1 MTSQQM
7 TSQQR
12 PNFLF
17 IMTDQHRWDWL
28 GCAGHPVVKTPHI
41 DALAAAGTRFANFQ
55 VTSPVCMPNR
65 ASFMTGRYPS
75 THGLRYNGC
84 VLPTDS
90 NCFTDVLAAAGYRTA
105 SIGKSHLQP
114 FTEKPPLRTG
124 DGKQRLIEEARRG
137 DDAIHSHEQPSSY
150 AGDTPYA
157 FDGSYYGF
165 QHVDM
170 VTGHGDQCNGHYQQ
184 WFRAN
189 CPDWRAMHD
198 PANELPHNYSCP
210 QAYRTPIPEAFY
222 PTRYIGGQAADWIT
236 AQTQDESPFFAYVS
250 FPDPHHPFNPP
261 GKYWDMYHP
270 DQFEVRLPFES
281 HRNPTPP
288 MNWMTEQWKAGAEAL
303 SPTTARRLDEQH
315 LREAMAL
322 TAGMITMI
330 DDEVGRLVE
339 VLKANGQYE
348 NTVICFN
355 SDHGDYLGDF
365 SLLLKG
371 PMPFRSVT
379 QVPMIWSDPTDRNGR
394 VTEALA
400 STIDISASILDRV
413 GLTPYH
419 GMQGESFLPVIK
431 GEESHREA
439 VLTEFNDLGARLGF
453 DRPARVRSLRT
464 ESWRFTLYQ
473 DEPWG
478 ELYDLETDPQET
490 NNLWDSAAHAGIK
503 ADLTLRL
510 AHMLTGQMD
519 ASPVSHLLA

>member
-1 MTSQQM
+1 MTSQD
-7 TSQQR
+7 R

-41 DALAAAGTRFANFQ
+41 DALAARGTRFANFQ

-90 NCFTDVLAAAGYRTA
+90 ICFTDVLAAAGYQTA

-114 FTEKPPLRTG
+114 FTEKPPLRSD
-124 DGKQRLIEEARRG
+124 DGKTRLIEEARRQHT
-137 DDAIHSHEQPSSY
+137 AIHSHEQPSSY
-150 AGDTPYA
+150 AGDDRYEFTGP
-157 FDGSYYGF
+157 YYGF

-189 CPDWRAMHD
+189 CPNWRALQD

-210 QAYRTPIPEAFY
+210 QAYRTPIPEEFY
-222 PTRYIGGQAADWIT
+222 PTRYIAGQAADWIT
-236 AQTQDESPFFAYVS
+236 SQAGADAPFFAYVS

-270 DQFEVRLPFES
+270 DQFDVGLPFES
-281 HRNPTPP
+281 HQNPTPP
-288 MNWMTEQWKAGAEAL
+288 MRWMTEQWQAGAKPL
-303 SPTTARRLDEQH
+303 SPTTACRLDEQH

-339 VLKANGQYE
+339 TLKANGQYD

-355 SDHGDYLGDF
+355 ADHGDYLGDF

-371 PMPFRSVT
+371 AMPFRSIT
-379 QVPMIWSDPTDRNGR
+379 QVPMIWSDPANRTER
-394 VTEALA
+394 VTDALA
-400 STIDISASILDRV
+400 ATIDISATILDRV

-431 GEESHREA
+431 GADEHRDV
-439 VLTEFNDLGARLGF
+439 VLTEFNDLGKRLGF
-453 DRPARVRSLRT
+453 ARPARVRSLRSA
-464 ESWRFTLYQ
+464 EWRFTLYQ

-478 ELYDLETDPQET
+478 ELYDLVADPQET
-490 NNLWDSAAHAGIK
+490 NNLWASAAHADIK
-503 ADLTLRL
+503 ADMTLRL
-510 AHMLTGQMD
+510 AHLLTGQMD
-519 ASPVSHLLA
+519 ESPVSHLLA